1 MQVYT
6 PDSQELCYL
15 QQTTNARKIEWW
27 GVGVVICLERGA
39 DCFAHGLA
47 DATAIPKPH
56 YLLPHLNTDSL
67 PRWYQLTQVVPE
79 QVSEQFPNGTSAHY
93 KLSSAIKLVEINK
106 VTANK
111 NKKEMSWKR
120 GHLWNMCSRF
130 KFYGTD
136 PQICIILSTPNS
148 IFSSPRFT
156 SPLTI
161 FIHIF
166 TNSWPW
172 HKLFSGTGNT
182 HGARTV
188 LLTFRLRCFQ
198 QMHSTIRKTVRR
210 RP

>member
-1 MQVYT
+1 
-6 PDSQELCYL
+6 
-15 QQTTNARKIEWW
+15 
-27 GVGVVICLERGA
+27 VVICLERGG
-39 DCFAHGLA
+39 DCFGHGLA
-47 DATAIPKPH
+47 DATAIQKPH

-136 PQICIILSTPNS
+136 PQISIILSLH
-148 IFSSPRFT
+148 SSADRD
-156 SPLTI
+156 SL
-161 FIHIF
+161 H
-166 TNSWPW
+166 
-172 HKLFSGTGNT
+172 H
-182 HGARTV
+182 
-188 LLTFRLRCFQ
+188 
-198 QMHSTIRKTVRR
+198 
-210 RP
+210 